1 MNFTFPKDVAKF
13 EFMLYDLLT
22 ETPFI
27 DRLQKLMGFNFL
39 DEDLSQI
46 IEIIERIQIR
56 KQRELV
62 ELCKESTVGRP
73 FRQNV

>member
-1 MNFTFPKDVAKF
+1 MNFTFPKDIAKV

-22 ETPFI
+22 ESEFI
-27 DRLQKLMGFNFL
+27 DKLEKLMGFNFL
-39 DEDLSQI
+39 DEDISQL

-62 ELCKESTVGRP
+62 ELCKASTVGRALH
-73 FRQNV
+73 NV